1 MPGFISAVS
10 PGVRVPIGATR
21 LYYICFLNGCA
32 ISALIFVAL
41 HYAFPAK
48 KQKAY
53 VQGTESWREARMEF
67 RDRWD
72 ALADSAEGT
81 SSAKEVEVV
90 QEIPK
95 PAAA

>member
-10 PGVRVPIGATR
+10 PGVTVPIGATR

-41 HYAFPAK
+41 NYAFPAK
-48 KQKAY
+48 KLKAY
-53 VQGTESWREARMEF
+53 VHGPESWREARIEF

-72 ALADSAEGT
+72 TLADDHAAT
-81 SSAKEVEVV
+81 STTKEVEVV